1 VAGWRHRRFL
11 VEVRYTHGLQS
22 IFKDRDGLVAGLVK
36 ASEGEDV
43 RHAALLVAVFTVVV
57 GIVGLISPDRGT
69 TVRRL
74 YFATPVGLYAAAA
87 VRVAMGL
94 VMILCASTSRA
105 PKTLRAL
112 GAVMCRQALA
122 ATLLGPD
129 RARAVL
135 EWETMQGTAL
145 LRVGAT
151 VALAT
156 GSLVAFAVS
165 GHRPKLRAKHSSPLP
180 GDR

>member
-1 VAGWRHRRFL
+1 
-11 VEVRYTHGLQS
+11 VRS
-22 IFKDRDGLVAGLVK
+22 
-36 ASEGEDV
+36 
-43 RHAALLVAVFTVVV
+43 AALLVALFTIIV
-57 GIVGLISPDRGT
+57 GIVGLVSPDSVT

-94 VMILCASTSRA
+94 VVILGAPASRA

-112 GAVMCRQALA
+112 GAAVCMQGLA

-145 LRVGAT
+145 LRVGAA

-156 GSLVAFAVS
+156 GGFMAFAVT
-165 GHRPKLRAKHSSPLP
+165 GHRPKSEVE
-180 GDR
+180 